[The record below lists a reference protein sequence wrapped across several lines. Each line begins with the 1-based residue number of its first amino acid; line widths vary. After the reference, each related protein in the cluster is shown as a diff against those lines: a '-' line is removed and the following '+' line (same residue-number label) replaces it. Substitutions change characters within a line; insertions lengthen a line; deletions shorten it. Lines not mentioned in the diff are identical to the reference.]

1 MVGTE
6 DNDIGSPISIDNETQ
21 MVAAAVSESL
31 KDMRNNDGQ
40 IAPNNSL
47 YSKSVSH
54 SRRQTRGEIQNI
66 NRKINQYQA
75 NADGRSLSDNGL
87 EGEGGEDE
95 EDQTIIQ
102 KDDRSPYSNMQS
114 DR

>member
-66 NRKINQYQA
+66 NQYQGG
-75 NADGRSLSDNGL
+75 ADGRSLSDNGL

-102 KDDRSPYSNMQS
+102 KDDRSPYSNMPS